1 MSRKKREFQNV
12 VSFRVSENEKHD
24 LERVIQLFKTTK
36 SEFLRDWINR
46 LLTIVKN

>member
-1 MSRKKREFQNV
+1 MSRKKSEFKNV
-12 VSFRVSENEKHD
+12 VSFRLSPEEKES
-24 LERVIQLFKTTK
+24 LERVTQLLKTTK